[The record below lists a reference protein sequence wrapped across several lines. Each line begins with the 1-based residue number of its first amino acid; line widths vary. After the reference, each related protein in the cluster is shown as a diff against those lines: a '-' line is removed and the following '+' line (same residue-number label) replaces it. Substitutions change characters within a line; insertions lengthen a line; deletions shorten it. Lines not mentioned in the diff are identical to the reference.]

1 MGSVVE
7 ATGRAFE
14 RLLRWLYP
22 GLIFFVLLFLFR
34 EPTFNKLLS
43 LQHFEWVIIIGGLG
57 ISAAIYLIE
66 VYVFEQIINI
76 IAQKID
82 WLVLEG
88 DRRSP
93 KFFPKRIVDFID
105 RQAKDIEYKYIS
117 RQDRQS
123 YMSYANAAYHALCIT
138 GWQILFFYLFR
149 EQGSLLSEI
158 ELWIIIVILLIIFV
172 FSLSYYARLSR
183 VIE

>member
-7 ATGRAFE
+7 ATGKAFE

-22 GLIFFVLLFLFR
+22 GLLFFVLLFLFKKT
-34 EPTFNKLLS
+34 TFDELLS
-43 LQHFEWVIIIGGLG
+43 LQHFEWVVIIGGLG

-76 IAQKID
+76 IAQMIG

-88 DRRSP
+88 YRRQP
-93 KFFPKRIVDFID
+93 KFFPKWIVDFID
-105 RQAKDIEYKYIS
+105 SQAKDIEYKYIS

-123 YMSYANAAYHALCIT
+123 YMSYANATYHALCIT
-138 GWQILFFYLFR
+138 GWQILFFYCVR
-149 EQGSLLSEI
+149 DDSSLLSKI
-158 ELWIIIVILLIIFV
+158 ELPWIIFV
-172 FSLSYYARLSR
+172 LVLIFIFSLSYYARLSR